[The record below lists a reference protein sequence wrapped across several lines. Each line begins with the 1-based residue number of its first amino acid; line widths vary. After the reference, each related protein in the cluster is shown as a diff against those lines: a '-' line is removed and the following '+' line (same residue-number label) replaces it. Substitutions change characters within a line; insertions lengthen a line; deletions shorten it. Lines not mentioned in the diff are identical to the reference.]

1 MAPFAFQRVHY
12 PANRLH
18 FSAWIPVMRRLRWL
32 LVLILCTGLIAPA
45 FAADEPAGLQ
55 VGQEAPAFR
64 LEDQNGKW
72 VTPAD
77 FHGHYLVMYFY
88 PKDFTPGCTTEV
100 CTFRDDIAKLRKAG
114 AGVVGVSLDD
124 VKSHAEFAAKY
135 HVPFPLLADSDL
147 SVSTTYGVL
156 KSGSHYAKRTT
167 FLIDPQGKIAKI
179 YEDVDPEKN
188 SGQVMSDLAALKVA
202 P

>member
-1 MAPFAFQRVHY
+1 MRHLS
-12 PANRLH
+12 RLLML
-18 FSAWIPVMRRLRWL
+18 SLCLAL
-32 LVLILCTGLIAPA
+32 LGVGLIAPA
-45 FAADEPAGLQ
+45 AAADKVAGPQ

-88 PKDFTPGCTTEV
+88 PKDFTGGCTTEV

-114 AGVVGVSLDD
+114 ASVVGVSLDG

-135 HVPFPLLADSDL
+135 HVPFPLLADSDR
-147 SVSTTYGVL
+147 SVATTYGVL
-156 KSGSHYAKRTT
+156 TSDSGVHYAKRTT
-167 FLIDPQGKIAKI
+167 FLIDPQGRIAKI
-179 YEDVDPEKN
+179 YVDVDPEKN
-188 SGQVMSDLAALKVA
+188 SGQVLTDLATLKAA